1 MNPINWIRSLFR
13 GRSER
18 AKTKGGYDLATFA
31 ALGGGLSLALAASG
45 MTVSRDTAFKVP
57 AYKRGVQLI
66 ADYIGKTPFHVKS
79 GHERANNHPAWHLV
93 RKWAKWHE
101 VSAFEF
107 RRVLVVHALT
117 TGNGYGWIQRDGM
130 MNPTA
135 LEILDPRKITPRL
148 MAGRLIYVIDGK
160 QEYFEAHEVIHIKAL
175 GVNGFTGLDPV
186 TTYATE
192 VLGLAMAQQNYATKF
207 FANGGTP
214 STYLK
219 TEDYLDDDQWA
230 KLQSKSGPLKRA
242 VENPH
247 EIPVLEK
254 AELKSLNLT
263 AQQAQL
269 LEAREFSLKD
279 IANLLGLPVHKLQ
292 GTGNSSYKSLEEE
305 NRAFRDD
312 TLDPWLCQFEME
324 YQKLLT
330 EDQQRTES
338 HDIEAVRESLTRTNM
353 RDRADILYKNIGGP
367 FMTPNEGRE
376 IVSLPPVDG
385 GEKLLQ
391 PANMT
396 PDPAGAPD
404 ASQDAGTDQARAAF
418 DQKCVDALADVS
430 ARMLKRLNVQIERTK
445 SDQWREFCGSLEE
458 KHGETIRSAFAP
470 LVALCDGDSK
480 RLGDVSARF
489 FELVT
494 RNANHGVII
503 QNDHR
508 SVASEVLNIIR
519 QRT

>member
-1 MNPINWIRSLFR
+1 MIGWFRSLFR
-13 GRSER
+13 GVARR
-18 AKTKGGYDLATFA
+18 ARGKGGYDLSTWA

-45 MTVSRDTAFKVP
+45 MTVTRDSAFKVP

-79 GHERANNHPAWHLV
+79 GHSRATDHPAWHLV
-93 RKWAKWHE
+93 RKWASWHE

-117 TGNGYGWIQRDGM
+117 TGNGYGWIERDAGM
-130 MNPTA
+130 RPIK
-135 LEILDPRKITPRL
+135 LHVLDPRKIRL
-148 MAGRLIYVIDGK
+148 RKLAGRLVYVIEGQDS
-160 QEYFEAHEVIHIKAL
+160 YFESHEIIHIKAL
-175 GVNGFTGLDPV
+175 GVDGYTGLDPV

-192 VLGLAMAQQNYATKF
+192 ILGLAMAQQNYATTF

-219 TEDYLDDDQWA
+219 TDDYLDDERWNR
-230 KLQSKSGPLKRA
+230 LQSKSGPLKRA

-254 AELKSLNLT
+254 ADLKSMNLT
-263 AQQAQL
+263 AQQTQL

-330 EDQQRTES
+330 EDEQLTES

-353 RDRADILYKNIGGP
+353 LDRATILNKNIGGP
-367 FMTPNEGRE
+367 WMTPNEGRE
-376 IVSLPPVDG
+376 IASMPAIEG
-385 GEKLLQ
+385 GDKLLQ

-396 PDPAGAPD
+396 PNPPSAPD
-404 ASQDAGTDQARAAF
+404 AQNDAGTDQARSDF
-418 DQKCVDALADVS
+418 DEKCITALADVT
-430 ARMLKRLNVQIERTK
+430 ARMFRRLNTQIERTK
-445 SDQWREFCGSLEE
+445 PEAFADFVATVEE
-458 KHGETIRSAFAP
+458 KHGEVVRSAFAP
-470 LVALCDGDSK
+470 LIPLCGGDAKKLEEVTTTVLRS
-480 RLGDVSARF
+480 VSA
-489 FELVT
+489 
-494 RNANHGVII
+494 AAAGVPI
-503 QNDHR
+503 QAEPR
-508 SVASEVLNIIR
+508 QTAFRILNIIR